1 MRQNIYEKNAS
12 LVKGRIFY
20 IVYALPFIV
29 GGRVLSALIK
39 KEVENLDAVCYNET
53 EENIG

>member
-1 MRQNIYEKNAS
+1 M
-12 LVKGRIFY
+12 KGRIFY
-20 IVYALPFIV
+20 IAYALPFIA